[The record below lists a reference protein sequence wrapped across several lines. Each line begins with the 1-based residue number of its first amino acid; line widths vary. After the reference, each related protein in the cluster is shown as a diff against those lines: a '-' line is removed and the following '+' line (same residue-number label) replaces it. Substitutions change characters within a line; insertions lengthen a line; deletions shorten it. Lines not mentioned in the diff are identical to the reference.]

1 LQFLFSDAAAAPPP
15 GGLVTTQG
23 DLPQLP
29 YPANEV
35 VFGIGSRALGR
46 AVQVD
51 SITTRVESAHSV
63 LDTIIS

>member
-1 LQFLFSDAAAAPPP
+1 M
-15 GGLVTTQG
+15 TTQG